1 MNLLFYKL
9 PAIISAGQ
17 LGFEAG
23 GAMKD
28 LRLVAL
34 AMQLGWMVV
43 FSLLIPL
50 VLGLWADKKLDTM
63 PLFTVIGVILGTLIA
78 TVGVYRWAV
87 SSVASAEP
95 DREVKKPED
104 KEGQG

>member
-1 MNLLFYKL
+1 
-9 PAIISAGQ
+9 
-17 LGFEAG
+17 
-23 GAMKD
+23 MKD

-50 VLGLWADKKLDTM
+50 VLGLWADKELDTM
-63 PLFTVIGVILGTLIA
+63 PLFTVIGIILGTLTA

-87 SSVASAEP
+87 SNFASTKP

-104 KEGQG
+104 KESKG